1 MALDRWLDFQA
12 SNPLA
17 NDEKFTHQQLPAN
30 DKVHAWFDKIDEHNA
45 YPIDEI
51 SNVSDILKDL
61 LNKSIDYDIDFK
73 SAKEE
78 PVKAKPQQKRVR
90 IPSGKR
96 LDMQKRMDT
105 RHAIVK
111 QRALERQE
119 KDKKRL
125 EEKLAAKNAAAEE
138 QRVKLM
144 EEKIKLDIL
153 RKENDA
159 RNRFKKEVA
168 KTSHPVAAIKFGPN
182 FNVNNKKGMF

>member
-1 MALDRWLDFQA
+1 MFFSSIFRKFPENF
-12 SNPLA
+12 SKIFRHKS
-17 NDEKFTHQQLPAN
+17 EKKL
-30 DKVHAWFDKIDEHNA
+30 KIFRKFSENFSKT
-45 YPIDEI
+45 PK
-51 SNVSDILKDL
+51 NC
-61 LNKSIDYDIDFK
+61 
-73 SAKEE
+73 
-78 PVKAKPQQKRVR
+78 
-90 IPSGKR
+90 
-96 LDMQKRMDT
+96 
-105 RHAIVK
+105 AIVK